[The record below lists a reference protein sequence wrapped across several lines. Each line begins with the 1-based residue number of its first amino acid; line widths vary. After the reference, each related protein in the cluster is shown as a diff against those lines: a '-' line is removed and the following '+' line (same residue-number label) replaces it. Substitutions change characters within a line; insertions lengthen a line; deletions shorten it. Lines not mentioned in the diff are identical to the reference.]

1 MVLSWAAMLKASQ
14 ELVDP
19 WDMARRFAPPSG
31 TLAHTVRTTLQ
42 VLAPV
47 IVITLM
53 LLSVILLIR
62 ALRLTHGHP
71 AISMAFLL
79 THAVVIWAI
88 FKCYTL
94 IPVGGPSYSRHSIA
108 MAGFTSVLGCMVMI
122 ELGITRLARYTSVKF
137 IQGNLDAML

>member
-1 MVLSWAAMLKASQ
+1 MRIGWVRWLLSASGVLLCVLVMVLSWAAMLKASQ

-79 THAVVIWAI
+79 THAGVIGLYAATERKRSLSP
-88 FKCYTL
+88 F
-94 IPVGGPSYSRHSIA
+94 
-108 MAGFTSVLGCMVMI
+108 FT
-122 ELGITRLARYTSVKF
+122 R
-137 IQGNLDAML
+137 